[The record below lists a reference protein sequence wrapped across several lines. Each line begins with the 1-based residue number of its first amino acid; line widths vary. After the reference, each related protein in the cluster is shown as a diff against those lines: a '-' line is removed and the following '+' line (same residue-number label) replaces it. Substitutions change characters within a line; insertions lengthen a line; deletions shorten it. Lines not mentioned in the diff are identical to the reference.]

1 MLAITAS
8 FLVCYL
14 GSLRPRFTQVVRGS
28 FLCHFKTWKTKQT
41 ITNQFIKIM
50 KKNILFIFMLM
61 ALSMAA
67 TAQNKKM
74 KIAVMDFKAGVG
86 VSANE
91 VVGLSDML
99 INTLFETKK
108 FDIVERSQLYEVFK
122 EQNLQG
128 DLTVQQC
135 VQVGR
140 ILGVKSVLIGTVN
153 FLAEH
158 KNIDGSMTGEYNVDV
173 RAVDVESGEV
183 VTTAGAAKSSGSTY
197 RAMME
202 KIGRQLAANLMNEES
217 EVVVLKTGLLTK
229 SDIKDLFGN
238 YIYYLDGQ
246 RLTNKEYME
255 LINNCPESKYY
266 YEKGCKQRETGRILA
281 IWVPVG
287 CVVTGMIAG
296 AIYGSTDHGYVVGNY
311 SYYYN
316 HFWADFGAGAVYGAV
331 VGGFS
336 ALASIP
342 FFATGK
348 HKKENAYKVYNE
360 YCASKPTATLSFGPA
375 THSIGVGVYLNF

>member
-1 MLAITAS
+1 
-8 FLVCYL
+8 
-14 GSLRPRFTQVVRGS
+14 
-28 FLCHFKTWKTKQT
+28 
-41 ITNQFIKIM
+41 M
-50 KKNILFIFMLM
+50 KKISLLIMLLM
-61 ALSMAA
+61 AFAMVA

-86 VSANE
+86 VNANE

-140 ILGVKSVLIGTVN
+140 ILGVKSILIGTVN

-202 KIGRQLAANLMNEES
+202 KIGRQLAANLMEETP
-217 EVVVLKTGLLTK
+217 EVVVLRGGLITK
-229 SDIKDLFGN
+229 EKDYFGT
-238 YIYYLDGQ
+238 YYALDGQ
-246 RLTNKEYME
+246 RLTMEEYMK
-255 LINNCPESKYY
+255 LINGCPESKDY
-266 YEKGCKQRETGRILA
+266 YERGCKQRKTGRILS

-287 CVVTGMIAG
+287 SVVAGTAIG
-296 AIYGSTDHGYVVGNY
+296 AIVQAIQKNHDEHSATKAFVIGLSAGS
-311 SYYYN
+311 S
-316 HFWADFGAGAVYGAV
+316 AGAV
-331 VGGFS
+331 S

-342 FFATGK
+342 FFVKGK
-348 HKKENAYKVYNE
+348 HKKENAYQVYNE

-375 THSIGVGVYLNF
+375 TKGIGMGVYLNF

>member
-1 MLAITAS
+1 
-8 FLVCYL
+8 
-14 GSLRPRFTQVVRGS
+14 
-28 FLCHFKTWKTKQT
+28 
-41 ITNQFIKIM
+41 M
-50 KKNILFIFMLM
+50 KKVSLIIMLLLAFAM
-61 ALSMAA
+61 TAI
-67 TAQNKKM
+67 AQNKKM

-86 VSANE
+86 VNASGVE
-91 VVGLSDML
+91 GLSDML

-108 FDIVERSQLYEVFK
+108 FDIVERSQLNEVFK

-153 FLAEH
+153 FLAEY

-202 KIGRQLAANLMNEES
+202 KIGRQLAANLMNEEPIA
-217 EVVVLKTGLLTK
+217 VVLKKGLITK
-229 SDIKDLFGN
+229 EKGFMGK
-238 YIYYLDGQ
+238 YYALDGQ
-246 RLTNKEYME
+246 RLTNDEYME
-255 LINNCPESKYY
+255 IINNCPESKYY
-266 YEKGCKQRETGRILA
+266 YEKGCKQRKTGRILA

-287 CVVTGMIAG
+287 CVVIEG
-296 AIYGSTDHGYVVGNY
+296 ALDLITEGDSVGVG
-311 SYYYN
+311 
-316 HFWADFGAGAVYGAV
+316 ALAGAV
-331 VGGFS
+331 S

-342 FFATGK
+342 FFVSGK
-348 HKKENAYKVYNE
+348 HKKENAYQVYNE

-375 THSIGVGVYLNF
+375 TKGIGMGVYLNF

>member
-1 MLAITAS
+1 
-8 FLVCYL
+8 
-14 GSLRPRFTQVVRGS
+14 
-28 FLCHFKTWKTKQT
+28 
-41 ITNQFIKIM
+41 M
-50 KKNILFIFMLM
+50 KKISLLIMLLM
-61 ALSMAA
+61 AFAMAA

-86 VSANE
+86 VNANE
-91 VVGLSDML
+91 VEGLSDML

-140 ILGVKSVLIGTVN
+140 ILGVKSILIGTVN

-158 KNIDGSMTGEYNVDV
+158 KNIDGSMTGEYNVDI

-202 KIGRQLAANLMNEES
+202 KIGRQLAANLMDETP
-217 EVVVLKTGLLTK
+217 EVVVLRNGLITK
-229 SDIKDLFGN
+229 SDSKDIFGK
-238 YIYYLDGQ
+238 YVYYLDGQ
-246 RLTNKEYME
+246 KLTNDEFME
-255 LINNCPESKYY
+255 LINGCPESKFY
-266 YEKGCKQRETGRILA
+266 YEKGCKQRKTGRILS

-287 CVVTGMIAG
+287 TVVTGAIIGLIFNMPVVGCATIGGIAG
-296 AIYGSTDHGYVVGNY
+296 GV
-311 SYYYN
+311 
-316 HFWADFGAGAVYGAV
+316 
-331 VGGFS
+331 S

-342 FFATGK
+342 FFVKGK
-348 HKKENAYKVYNE
+348 NKKENAYQVYNE

-375 THSIGVGVYLNF
+375 TKGIGMGIYLNF